1 MRNVPST
8 HSGVRRRSRD
18 RVAGI
23 SGGVA
28 VLLGVIVILQSTY
41 VPGALAQGVAHNGHR
56 HMTIGVYAGNQNV
69 AGVARFASATGADVA
84 MAEVDLPWQAYT
96 GPPYGNQTGWG
107 YLTTKATLGRWLS
120 GWARTS
126 YQMVIG
132 LPMVAVNKSGEPENT
147 LVQGAQGDEDSH
159 FVSIA
164 RNLISLG
171 FGNAILRPGWEFD
184 GFWYPWSVNSNRKAS
199 QFAAYFRHIVVA
211 MRSVPG
217 AKFQFVWSPTGFQ
230 SLTWNI
236 NDSYPGNAYVDYVS
250 LDVYDWESSAN
261 NRQQIFPPT
270 GIPYNVASPAQSDEV
285 FRDFQSE
292 PEGLNWLASFAKRH
306 RKVIAICEWAV
317 STREDGYGLGDD
329 PTFINN
335 MFRWFAYHGVAWSV
349 YFIDNR
355 ADNARQGINLLLT
368 DGNFPKSLA
377 AFRRHFDAH

>member
-1 MRNVPST
+1 
-8 HSGVRRRSRD
+8 
-18 RVAGI
+18 
-23 SGGVA
+23 
-28 VLLGVIVILQSTY
+28 
-41 VPGALAQGVAHNGHR
+41 
-56 HMTIGVYAGNQNV
+56 
-69 AGVARFASATGADVA
+69 
-84 MAEVDLPWQAYT
+84 
-96 GPPYGNQTGWG
+96 
-107 YLTTKATLGRWLS
+107 
-120 GWARTS
+120 
-126 YQMVIG
+126 MVIG

-147 LVQGAQGDEDSH
+147 LAQGAQGDEDSH

-184 GFWYPWSVNSNRKAS
+184 GFWYPWSVNSNREAS

-217 AKFQFVWSPTGFQ
+217 AKFQFVWSPTGFE

-236 NDSYPGNAYVDYVS
+236 DDSYPGNAYVDYVS
-250 LDVYDWESSAN
+250 LDVYDWASSSA

-270 GIPYNVASPAQSDEV
+270 GIPYNVASHAQSDEL

-306 RKVIAICEWAV
+306 RKAIAICEWAV

-355 ADNARQGINLLLT
+355 ADNAHQGIDLLLT
-368 DGNFPKSLA
+368 DGKFPKSLA